1 MAAGLTTLQHVLLV
15 DRPLPRE
22 LRYALGVGAIW
33 CGYFLAERRISAALI
48 AATAGAALP
57 PAIGYARWH
66 GNNGER
72 ATLPINPRDLDAPDL
87 TDTRGRTWRRVAVT
101 TRPHTCQADAGR
113 ELDAVEREEVS
124 AP

>member
-1 MAAGLTTLQHVLLV
+1 MAQQH
-15 DRPLPRE
+15 
-22 LRYALGVGAIW
+22 
-33 CGYFLAERRISAALI
+33 
-48 AATAGAALP
+48 
-57 PAIGYARWH
+57 YARWI

-87 TDTRGRTWRRVAVT
+87 TDTRGRHWRRVAVT